1 MKLNKT
7 KVNNAES
14 LFTSGL
20 NKLDKY
26 KKWMKVGEVDRVQ
39 SEFQNSK

>member
-1 MKLNKT
+1 MLNHF
-7 KVNNAES
+7 S
-14 LFTSGL
+14 SGL

-39 SEFQNSK
+39 LNFKIQNKVKQFN